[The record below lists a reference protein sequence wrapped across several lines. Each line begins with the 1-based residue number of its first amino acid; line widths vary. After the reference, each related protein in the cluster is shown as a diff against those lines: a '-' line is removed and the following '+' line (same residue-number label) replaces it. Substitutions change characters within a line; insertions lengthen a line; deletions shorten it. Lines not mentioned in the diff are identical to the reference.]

1 MRTIGGY
8 EVHEELG
15 RGRWSIVY
23 RARHVASGR
32 DVALKL
38 VTVPAEEQCGRRFLA
53 EARCTRDLAHPN
65 LVTVHEYGACAEGIF
80 LALEPAGRVLAS
92 AIATALPPARALRI
106 ARDVAAALDYLHAR
120 GIVHR
125 DVRPANIFMRDD
137 GTALLGEPLGCA
149 QLGFASDGVE
159 RMRGQLTHYDSP
171 EQLAQQDI
179 DGRSDLYSLGV
190 VLYRMLAGTLPF
202 AGEPIVSAMNRMTG
216 QAQPLPTVLAA
227 YQPLVSALL
236 ARACD
241 DRPPDGATVVR
252 AIDRTLATT
261 ELP

>member
-190 VLYRMLAGTLPF
+190 VLYLMLAGAQPF
-202 AGEPIVSAMNRMTG
+202 AGDGVVAAMNKMT
-216 QAQPLPTVLAA
+216 AHPQPLPAALAM
-227 YQPLVSALL
+227 YQPLVGSLLARVRDDRPRDGAAVVREIDALL
-236 ARACD
+236 AR
-241 DRPPDGATVVR
+241 
-252 AIDRTLATT
+252 
-261 ELP
+261 